1 MDFSQKPAPM
11 SPNLQVQKPPQTL
24 DDLMGI
30 YAPTPQHQW
39 MGPDYRVTGMPLNDM
54 QVEQYARRELGYT
67 DPNED
72 EIARRLGFSST
83 QEYLK
88 QKALMEA
95 LKNGAP

>member
-1 MDFSQKPAPM
+1 MDFTKKPSAV
-11 SPNLQVQKPPQTL
+11 SGNVQVPQAPQTL

-30 YAPTPQHQW
+30 YAPTPHQW

-54 QVEQYARRELGYT
+54 QPEAYARRELGYT
-67 DPNED
+67 DVNEE
-72 EIARRLGFSST
+72 EIARRLGFGSA

-95 LKNGAP
+95 LRNGTP